1 MQLQLHLGH
10 VLQSLSLSQTM
21 VCWWLN
27 HNKRT
32 ENASNRHNMKMKLQ
46 LQLQKVSK
54 IQNPISKPC
63 YQILSILI
71 FDVKEYVSIRSESAK
86 LLRYMKQKQKQNQ
99 RTEIEQDECNINRDR
114 GRDSSQQ

>member
-1 MQLQLHLGH
+1 MKKY

-54 IQNPISKPC
+54 IQNPISKPG

-71 FDVKEYVSIRSESAK
+71 VNVKDYVSIRSESAK
-86 LLRYMKQKQKQNQ
+86 LLRYMKQKQNQ
-99 RTEIEQDECNINRDR
+99 RTEIEQDESNINRDR

>member
-1 MQLQLHLGH
+1 
-10 VLQSLSLSQTM
+10 
-21 VCWWLN
+21 
-27 HNKRT
+27 
-32 ENASNRHNMKMKLQ
+32 MKMKLQ

-54 IQNPISKPC
+54 IQNSISKPC

-71 FDVKEYVSIRSESAK
+71 FNVKDYVSIRSESAK

-99 RTEIEQDECNINRDR
+99 RTEIEHDECNINRDR